1 MRRLGLQVV
10 GRTLEAS
17 KLLPAKQA
25 FRILDPDGNGYIT
38 EDNLV
43 EVWEHFCKKAFVFVR
58 MSWAWFLCKCAINVT
73 EERVSKPSGYIY
85 FFFLCFLSTS
95 LFLFCLRPPC
105 FPLFWERCLHF
116 DQSASTSTHRHT
128 ETLRRINQTLGS
140 SESRGLQLS
149 NDATCSRKYW
159 GCR

>member
-73 EERVSKPSGYIY
+73 EERVSKPSGSI
-85 FFFLCFLSTS
+85 FFFFFVFSQYKFVSVLFTATLFSPFLGKV
-95 LFLFCLRPPC
+95 
-105 FPLFWERCLHF
+105 
-116 DQSASTSTHRHT
+116 SAFGPI
-128 ETLRRINQTLGS
+128 RIYQYT
-140 SESRGLQLS
+140 
-149 NDATCSRKYW
+149 
-159 GCR
+159 